1 MSPTRFLR
9 ISKSSLPPILLG
21 SATPWTVKRVRRFYD
36 SIAEIF
42 EAWVERCQSPHTQ
55 RAYRGDVMAFV
66 GFMRITWP
74 KEAIRLLAVSVKD
87 VQAFRKAMMAN
98 DAAPKT
104 INRRIASLSSFYK
117 YLAASSSE
125 LRLPI
130 IVPNPAHAQFI
141 RRGITDPREETRA
154 LSATRAR
161 QLLAMPASESVI
173 DYRDRAILKLYL
185 YTGIRLST
193 GCRLNVSDFHYDEDE
208 ATIRLHEK
216 GDKRRTIGLHFV
228 AAQAISEYLQQS
240 GIESGPL
247 FRPLLNARSKKL
259 GHGRMDEATMYRVI
273 QGYLDQLPAARKGTG
288 ASDGAPRTHPFTP
301 HSLRATAATLLLDA
315 GVDMRKVQDLLGHRH
330 ITTTQIYDKRRRRTS
345 ESASHDMPI

>member
-1 MSPTRFLR
+1 MSPTRSLR
-9 ISKSSLPPILLG
+9 ISKSTLPPILLG

-42 EAWVERCQSPHTQ
+42 EAWVKRCESPHTQ

-66 GFMRITWP
+66 GFMRIRWP
-74 KEAIRLLAVSVKD
+74 REAIRLLAISVKN
-87 VQAFRKAMMAN
+87 VQTYRKAMIVN

-141 RRGITDPREETRA
+141 RRGSTDPREETRT

-161 QLLAMPASESVI
+161 QLLAMPAGETVV

-185 YTGIRLST
+185 YSGIRLST
-193 GCRLNVSDFHYDEDE
+193 GCRLNVSDFHYDGDE
-208 ATIRLHEK
+208 ATVRLHEK
-216 GDKRRTIGLHFV
+216 GDKRRTIGLHYA
-228 AAQAISEYLQQS
+228 AAQAISEYLEAA
-240 GIESGPL
+240 GITSGPL
-247 FRPLLNARSKKL
+247 FRPLLNSRSRKLAR
-259 GHGRMDEATMYRVI
+259 GRMDEHTMYRLI
-273 QGYLDQLPAARKGTG
+273 RTYLNRLPG
-288 ASDGAPRTHPFTP
+288 AKKVAEHQAQSSAGHIHTP
-301 HSLRATAATLLLDA
+301 HSLRATTATLLLDA
-315 GVDMRKVQDLLGHRH
+315 GGQMP
-330 ITTTQIYDKRRRRTS
+330 S
-345 ESASHDMPI
+345 PESADTAPARTTRST